1 MDLTQAVKEA
11 IIVCESRLSER
22 ESKDHRKLRKNIA
35 DILKWLQCQKVGFLV
50 PKPNYTGEEYL
61 PEDLREY
68 LKSEYCQSNEILIL
82 YGWEIDIDQWLS
94 TGENRNF
101 WKICQKSLVNGVP
114 MSSVSPK
121 SGGLGSPNTWE
132 RGKD

>member
-1 MDLTQAVKEA
+1 MNLTQAVQEA
-11 IIVCESRLSER
+11 IALCESRLSER
-22 ESKDHRKLRKNIA
+22 ELKDHRKLRKNIA
-35 DILKWLQCQKVGFLV
+35 DVLKWLQCQKVGFLV

-68 LKSEYCQSNEILIL
+68 LESEYSNSNEILIP
-82 YGWEIDIDQWLS
+82 YGWEVDINQWKA

-101 WKICQKSLVNGVP
+101 WQICQSSLSKGVP
-114 MSSVSPK
+114 FPSSVSK
-121 SGGLGSPNTWE
+121 SNGLGSPNTWE

>member
-22 ESKDHRKLRKNIA
+22 ELKDHKKLRKNIA

-101 WKICQKSLVNGVP
+101 WKICQSCLSKGIP
-114 MSSVSPK
+114 FPSVSK
-121 SGGLGSPNTWE
+121 FNGLGSSNTWE

>member
-22 ESKDHRKLRKNIA
+22 ELKDHKKLRKNIA

>member
-11 IIVCESRLSER
+11 IAVCESRLSER
-22 ESKDHRKLRKNIA
+22 ELKDHKKLRKTIA

-61 PEDLREY
+61 PLDLREY
-68 LKSEYCQSNEILIL
+68 LQSEYSDCSEILIP
-82 YGWEIDIDQWLS
+82 YGWEVDIDQWLS

-101 WKICQKSLVNGVP
+101 WKMCQSSLFKGIP
-114 MSSVSPK
+114 CPSVSK
-121 SGGLGSPNTWE
+121 FNNGLGSPNTWE